1 LSPTTESFQ
10 EPGESLNQD
19 FTFKEK
25 TMPEAKYAGQV
36 RDVERS
42 IQETAGLYGE
52 SMDLFKRGV
61 ERTIESQRQFLD
73 IADQQNADTA
83 NLWRQMFGNIPGVE
97 QFCNLAERTVDQ
109 FIQFQRMTLDAI
121 GQQSGEVAESAKQ
134 QGERAARVG
143 RETVESAERHRERIK
158 SA

>member
-1 LSPTTESFQ
+1 
-10 EPGESLNQD
+10 
-19 FTFKEK
+19 
-25 TMPEAKYAGQV
+25 MAEAKYAGQT

-42 IQETAGLYGE
+42 IQETTGFYWQ
-52 SMDLFKRGV
+52 SIDLFRRGV
-61 ERTIESQRQFLD
+61 EATLESQRQFLD

-97 QFCNLAERTVDQ
+97 QFCDLAERTVDQ
-109 FIQFQRMTLDAI
+109 FIQFQRQTLDAI
-121 GQQSGEVAESAKQ
+121 GQQTGEVAQSAKE

-143 RETVESAERHRERIK
+143 RETVESAERQRERIK